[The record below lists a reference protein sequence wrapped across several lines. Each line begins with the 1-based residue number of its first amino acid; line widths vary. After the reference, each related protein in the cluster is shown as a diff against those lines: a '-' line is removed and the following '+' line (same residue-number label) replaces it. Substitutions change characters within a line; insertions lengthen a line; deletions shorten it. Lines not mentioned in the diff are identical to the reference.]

1 MSRSLSISL
10 AACVLAYLAFSMFPA
25 FAQEQMQD
33 VVYLKNGSTIRGTI
47 IEQIPN
53 KSIKIQTVDGSV
65 FVYQMDD
72 IARITKERALT
83 PSRSS
88 GPSVSSPDRM
98 VVAANPLGVIVG
110 GASWLSYE
118 RYVGENLT
126 YQIRADVW
134 TYSETEN
141 DRGYYYH
148 EKQLGFGAGVS
159 ARAYVLSSQPYS
171 GLFGAFGIDAAYTGW
186 TWEERWTSF
195 SPTNT
200 GDGNTMTIVVS
211 AQVGF
216 AIAISNLRLEPSI
229 VTGYFLLRQKG
240 AGVAGVFVAPAAQIG
255 ITF

>member
-1 MSRSLSISL
+1 MSRSISASL
-10 AACVLAYLAFSMFPA
+10 AACVLAYLAFSTFPA

-33 VVYLKNGSTIRGTI
+33 VVYLKNGSMIRGTI

-53 KSIKIQTVDGSV
+53 KSIKIQTADGSV
-65 FVYQMDD
+65 FVYQLNDV
-72 IARITKERALT
+72 ARITKERALT
-83 PSRSS
+83 PPHPS
-88 GPSVSSPDRM
+88 GPSVSSPDRI

-110 GASWLSYE
+110 GPSWLSYE

-126 YQIRADVW
+126 YQIRADMW
-134 TYSETEN
+134 TYSKTEN
-141 DRGYYYH
+141 DGGYYYH
-148 EKQLGFGAGVS
+148 EKQQGFGAGVS

-186 TWEERWTSF
+186 TCT

-216 AIAISNLRLEPSI
+216 AIAISDLRLEPSI
-229 VTGYFLLRQKG
+229 VTGYFLLRQEG
-240 AGVAGVFVAPAAQIG
+240 AGIAGVFVGPAVQIG